1 MDNAAAADTILDQ
14 LGGAGRLVAMTNA
27 KNFVYDGAS
36 LAFKFSN
43 RRGPNYCKIA
53 LAHDDTYTVT
63 LGRIVKYDLR
73 SSSTIN
79 GIFAG
84 DLVELFEN
92 ATGLRLS
99 L

>member
-1 MDNAAAADTILDQ
+1 
-14 LGGAGRLVAMTNA
+14 
-27 KNFVYDGAS
+27 
-36 LAFKFSN
+36 
-43 RRGPNYCKIA
+43 
-53 LAHDDTYTVT
+53 VT